1 MLLHGGCVRSVVT
14 AGRTPAA
21 DKAAVVVMRR
31 QVLNAA
37 ESGDSD
43 PIASGLRAQM
53 TAEPGNVNPRLQL
66 AAHYGKRGLQEL
78 QLEHLRLAVE
88 RFPESRE
95 ARWQL
100 AQALRKAGLRQ
111 EAAATLA
118 SFVQAA
124 KGGADAEVLN
134 LLGICYD
141 DTGEW
146 TAGEEAYR
154 KALALDPNFEP
165 LYNNLGFNLL
175 EQGRTT
181 EAIAA
186 LEQALKRNRGSVVAR
201 NNLGLALAQ
210 TAAVDDAV
218 RHFENVTDASTAYS
232 NAAAALIEQRRYAE
246 SRRLLQA
253 ALDYNP
259 RNAAALA
266 NLQLVSEQD
275 GQPAEIRWHAAG
287 NRWRSPLA
295 VLRHVLGRTEAKPK
309 ADSPTP

>member
-1 MLLHGGCVRSVVT
+1 
-14 AGRTPAA
+14 
-21 DKAAVVVMRR
+21 MRR

-37 ESGDSD
+37 ESGESD
-43 PIASGLRAQM
+43 PVASGLRAQM
-53 TAEPGNVNPRLQL
+53 VNEPGNVKPRLEL
-66 AAHYGKRGLQEL
+66 AAHYGKRALQEL

-100 AQALRKAGLRQ
+100 VQALRKAGLRR
-111 EAAATLA
+111 EATDTLA

-124 KGGADAEVLN
+124 KGSADAEVLN

-146 TAGEEAYR
+146 KAGEEAYR
-154 KALALDPNFEP
+154 KALARDPNFEP

-201 NNLGLALAQ
+201 NNLGMALAQ